1 MNQEEAEGKVV
12 TLAAYVLF
20 FIVAALYLIPW
31 VLPLHEDFPEG
42 FAMPYYGVLLAI
54 EMSRNA
60 VIRGSSGADD

>member
-1 MNQEEAEGKVV
+1 MNQEEAEGKVA

-20 FIVAALYLIPW
+20 FIVAALYLVPW

-42 FAMPYYGVLLAI
+42 VTMPYYGILLAI

-60 VIRGSSGADD
+60 VIRGSNGENE